1 MNLLS
6 EIISKP
12 VLNLFTGKIEG
23 TIKNACF
30 DKNYKKIQYF
40 KMFDE
45 NEEEYLIQTNKICS
59 CSNEAVVVKNNH
71 AFVLTINKM
80 QDNENNPIL
89 QNIFSIEG
97 ENKGKLT
104 DIEFNNNFDIEYFVS
119 STQEKFKPN
128 QIIIISENI
137 LINNTNKKI
146 NLSNFK
152 PKIAN
157 NTLKTTNYIASILP
171 KEVDTSPLPTSSEIK
186 VLAPS
191 IEKVENAEVDNK
203 KPNFK
208 IDKKPTP
215 QKIIGDGNFLIGRK
229 AIKTIY
235 GLNNEII
242 IKKDNIINT
251 KNLENAKKHS
261 KLVELTVFSKIKV

>member
-45 NEEEYLIQTNKICS
+45 NEEEYLLQTNKIFS
-59 CSNEAVVVKNNH
+59 CTKEAVVIKNNQ
-71 AFVLTINKM
+71 ALVLTINKI
-80 QDNENNPIL
+80 QNNENNPML
-89 QNIFSIEG
+89 LNIFSIEG

-104 DIEFNNNFDIEYFVS
+104 DIEFNDNFNIEYFVS
-119 STQEKFKPN
+119 STNEKFKSN

-137 LINNTNKKI
+137 IINNSDKKI
-146 NLSNFK
+146 NLSNLK
-152 PKIAN
+152 PKITT
-157 NTLKTTNYIASILP
+157 NTLKNTNYIATILP
-171 KEVDTSPLPTSSEIK
+171 KENNDDKVSTPSNTIQLLP
-186 VLAPS
+186 PS
-191 IEKVENAEVDNK
+191 IEKTEEDIK
-203 KPNFK
+203 KQNFK
-208 IDKKPTP
+208 IDKNTTP

-261 KLVELTVFSKIKV
+261 KLVELTVFSKIKI